1 MAQKLHFTL
10 FLALFIVAAAF
21 SVNAQTFT
29 IKGLLRD
36 ADTARYLGKATV
48 KLAPM
53 ADTSRGRFVTANDNG
68 QFTIAEV
75 KPGTYLLTFSFTGY
89 QQQNRRVSVTSANI
103 DLGDVLMVKQEK
115 TLGEVT
121 VVGKVPPAR
130 QKGDTTEFNAAALK
144 SNPDATTEDVLR
156 KAPGITIENGQ
167 VTAQG
172 EQVRRITI
180 DGRQYFGDDATAALR
195 NLPAELI
202 DKIQV
207 FDRLSDQ
214 AQLTGFDDGSG
225 YKAINIVTKANM
237 RNGQFGRVYGGY
249 GTDDRYAAGGSVNF
263 FKKDTRVNL
272 IGLFNN
278 VNQQNF
284 SGEDLL
290 GVNGQA
296 NNQGRGGFQGGG
308 GGGGR
313 GGGGPQGNFGGGRGG
328 SFQVGQQPGI
338 ATTNAFGVNFSDL
351 WLKKKM
357 EVSASYFFNNS
368 KTIADRET
376 NREVFLPGDTSQ
388 FYNEKNNSVT
398 TNYNHRFNF
407 RGEYKIDSNNTLI
420 FAPNLSFQSNEFD
433 NRLVGV
439 NNTAT
444 NALINATIND
454 RNTKSEGFSFRNEM
468 TYRRSF
474 AKRGRS
480 VSVNLN
486 NNINDRNSDTYLDAI
501 SSFFKTG
508 FLVNDTLRQFTDNTT
523 KSNSISTN
531 IAYTEPV
538 GKKGQLQ
545 LNYNP
550 QWTRNQADQKNLRF
564 DKVAQEY
571 NILDTAQTNIFDN
584 KVQAQSTGLTYR
596 VGDRE
601 SQFSVGIN
609 YQSTRLLSSQ
619 SFPKVASLDKT
630 FSNWLPNL
638 QWRKQLNKQTNL
650 RLFYRAS
657 VNPPS
662 VNQLQNVYNIS
673 NPLFI
678 TTGNPF
684 LDQSYTHFFN
694 ARLSSTNTT
703 KGRSMF
709 AGIFA
714 QAVNDFVTNG
724 TWVAAQ
730 DSVLEK
736 DIVLRKGSQ
745 LSKPVNLDG
754 YYSVRSFF
762 NYGFPIK
769 PIKSNLNLNAGVNYT
784 RTPGAIN
791 DVVNYSNN
799 YAYTLGVN
807 VASNISEYIDFNI
820 SYSGNFNNVVNSI
833 RPELNNRFYFHN
845 AGVKVNV
852 LSKNGWFLLNDL
864 NNQIYSGLA
873 DGFNQNFWLWN
884 VSAGKKFLKK
894 QRGELKLSVFDLLNQ
909 NQSVVRNVGE
919 TFIEDVQTVVLQQY
933 FMLTF
938 TYTLRNFGQ
947 AAKNGKGENGT
958 LQRR

>member
-1 MAQKLHFTL
+1 
-10 FLALFIVAAAF
+10 
-21 SVNAQTFT
+21 
-29 IKGLLRD
+29 
-36 ADTARYLGKATV
+36 
-48 KLAPM
+48 
-53 ADTSRGRFVTANDNG
+53 
-68 QFTIAEV
+68 
-75 KPGTYLLTFSFTGY
+75 
-89 QQQNRRVSVTSANI
+89 
-103 DLGDVLMVKQEK
+103 
-115 TLGEVT
+115 
-121 VVGKVPPAR
+121 
-130 QKGDTTEFNAAALK
+130 
-144 SNPDATTEDVLR
+144 
-156 KAPGITIENGQ
+156 
-167 VTAQG
+167 
-172 EQVRRITI
+172 
-180 DGRQYFGDDATAALR
+180 
-195 NLPAELI
+195 
-202 DKIQV
+202 
-207 FDRLSDQ
+207 
-214 AQLTGFDDGSG
+214 
-225 YKAINIVTKANM
+225 
-237 RNGQFGRVYGGY
+237 
-249 GTDDRYAAGGSVNF
+249 
-263 FKKDTRVNL
+263 
-272 IGLFNN
+272 
-278 VNQQNF
+278 
-284 SGEDLL
+284 
-290 GVNGQA
+290 
-296 NNQGRGGFQGGG
+296 
-308 GGGGR
+308 
-313 GGGGPQGNFGGGRGG
+313 
-328 SFQVGQQPGI
+328 
-338 ATTNAFGVNFSDL
+338 
-351 WLKKKM
+351 
-357 EVSASYFFNNS
+357 
-368 KTIADRET
+368 
-376 NREVFLPGDTSQ
+376 
-388 FYNEKNNSVT
+388 
-398 TNYNHRFNF
+398 
-407 RGEYKIDSNNTLI
+407 
-420 FAPNLSFQSNEFD
+420 
-433 NRLVGV
+433 
-439 NNTAT
+439 
-444 NALINATIND
+444 
-454 RNTKSEGFSFRNEM
+454 
-468 TYRRSF
+468 
-474 AKRGRS
+474 
-480 VSVNLN
+480 
-486 NNINDRNSDTYLDAI
+486 
-501 SSFFKTG
+501 
-508 FLVNDTLRQFTDNTT
+508 
-523 KSNSISTN
+523 
-531 IAYTEPV
+531 
-538 GKKGQLQ
+538 
-545 LNYNP
+545 
-550 QWTRNQADQKNLRF
+550 
-564 DKVAQEY
+564 
-571 NILDTAQTNIFDN
+571 
-584 KVQAQSTGLTYR
+584 
-596 VGDRE
+596 
-601 SQFSVGIN
+601 
-609 YQSTRLLSSQ
+609 
-619 SFPKVASLDKT
+619 
-630 FSNWLPNL
+630 
-638 QWRKQLNKQTNL
+638 
-650 RLFYRAS
+650 
-657 VNPPS
+657 